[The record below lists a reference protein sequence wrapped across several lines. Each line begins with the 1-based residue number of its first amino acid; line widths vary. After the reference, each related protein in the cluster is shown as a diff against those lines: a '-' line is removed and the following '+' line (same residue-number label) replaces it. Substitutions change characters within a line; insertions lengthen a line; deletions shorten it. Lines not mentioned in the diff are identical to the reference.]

1 MALEKWSLFEKKNG
15 RCFKENENT
24 LRWKEKC
31 SPITEILFL
40 KHSKTLTRKVYVKMT
55 DLSTEKKESLGAST

>member
-1 MALEKWSLFEKKNG
+1 MALEKWSFFEKNG
-15 RCFKENENT
+15 RYFKENENT

-40 KHSKTLTRKVYVKMT
+40 KHSKTLTGKVYVKMT
-55 DLSTEKKESLGAST
+55 DLSTKKSLGAST